1 MSRPVKVIRGA
12 NFAYPWSERADF
24 YSPKMVR
31 IMIGVSA
38 LLVLSLVAFPFVLK
52 TQENG
57 ILLQQGLANASA
69 NALRIQVEAA
79 APLLQTKALLDSI
92 KTDLDIR
99 VGLRQQIGDA
109 DYPADL
115 LLLHLSEIVPD
126 EIILTGLAVLPP
138 ATRSVAGRTGNT
150 AQGEETPEE
159 ILNSYTLTIN
169 GTARNAEIFETF
181 FRAVEQSPLFYR
193 PDQVVRVLERTLS
206 FTITC
211 QLPGS
216 GAEITGEGG

>member
-1 MSRPVKVIRGA
+1 MSKPVKVIRGA

-31 IMIGVSA
+31 LMIGISA
-38 LLVLSLVAFPFVLK
+38 ILVLSLVALPFVLK
-52 TQENG
+52 NLENG
-57 ILLQQGLANASA
+57 ILLQQGLVNANA
-69 NALRIQVEAA
+69 NALRIQLDAA
-79 APLLQTKALLDSI
+79 GPMLQTKALLDSI
-92 KTDLDIR
+92 KADLDTRI
-99 VGLRQQIGDA
+99 GLRQQIVNA

-126 EIILTGLAVLPP
+126 DVILTNLSVLPP
-138 ATRSVAGRTGNT
+138 ATRSVAGRTGNA

-159 ILNSYTLTIN
+159 ILNSYTLTIS
-169 GTARNAEIFETF
+169 GTAQNADIFNRLF
-181 FRAVEQSPLFYR
+181 YAVEQSPLFYR
-193 PDQVVRVLERTLS
+193 PGQVVRPLETTLS